1 MTIQKKIED
10 IVNRVLFSIK
20 DFLGN
25 EEDIN
30 ELAMRKIEE
39 VASWDGSAG
48 QWDDAESYCSACL
61 IDVNAAAGNDEK
73 KKEYCKLPVKAP
85 GSSSYAD
92 KGIMAATGSHGIQA
106 VKKPDGVSDEDWEK
120 AVKKAANK
128 IISLYG
134 EMGKDCPDAVYEI
147 AGKAPPERAISMSGI
162 YDALWNY
169 SNEAYRIGNDLWPN
183 DLFLDNDGSLYAIF
197 ISSGKLFRASV
208 TMQDGNMTVG
218 ELQEVEVIHQ
228 PRQRFTIQKQRQADG
243 TDKYRWINISC
254 SAALDKSGEIDSRD
268 LFDSFEQNFDIED
281 QPYRDFYHLGTQYRT
296 GTIDFVARDENVLVT
311 SGIYDD
317 SVLAELEIKARIA
330 NPEYWG
336 DSITYVPTSDPELWD
351 VGNGITIPV
360 YKTGVL
366 RAVATLPVKD
376 AASYFVKSTMQ
387 EVNRMTMTKTA
398 FAAFLKFFDGDEEKA
413 KAWLVSNVD
422 PTNRTIVES
431 GAITRAAS
439 EQTADPVTET
449 AETDPVPEGQ
459 TVQLEVTDEF
469 VERVADV
476 LMQRIDEKLS
486 GFSTTVETLRS
497 ETEALKAK
505 IDAYPEFFNRLDA
518 VEKQVNTVRQA
529 YIDDL
534 PAGKVVLKLSR
545 PSTRTVEPSD
555 PPTTTESS
563 DEPETAAEVAE
574 ATLAKIAAY

>member
-1 MTIQKKIED
+1 
-10 IVNRVLFSIK
+10 
-20 DFLGN
+20 
-25 EEDIN
+25 
-30 ELAMRKIEE
+30 
-39 VASWDGSAG
+39 
-48 QWDDAESYCSACL
+48 
-61 IDVNAAAGNDEK
+61 
-73 KKEYCKLPVKAP
+73 
-85 GSSSYAD
+85 
-92 KGIMAATGSHGIQA
+92 
-106 VKKPDGVSDEDWEK
+106 
-120 AVKKAANK
+120 
-128 IISLYG
+128 
-134 EMGKDCPDAVYEI
+134 
-147 AGKAPPERAISMSGI
+147 
-162 YDALWNY
+162 
-169 SNEAYRIGNDLWPN
+169 
-183 DLFLDNDGSLYAIF
+183 
-197 ISSGKLFRASV
+197 
-208 TMQDGNMTVG
+208 
-218 ELQEVEVIHQ
+218 
-228 PRQRFTIQKQRQADG
+228 
-243 TDKYRWINISC
+243 
-254 SAALDKSGEIDSRD
+254 
-268 LFDSFEQNFDIED
+268 
-281 QPYRDFYHLGTQYRT
+281 
-296 GTIDFVARDENVLVT
+296 
-311 SGIYDD
+311 
-317 SVLAELEIKARIA
+317 
-330 NPEYWG
+330 
-336 DSITYVPTSDPELWD
+336 
-351 VGNGITIPV
+351 
-360 YKTGVL
+360 
-366 RAVATLPVKD
+366 
-376 AASYFVKSTMQ
+376 
-387 EVNRMTMTKTA
+387 MTMTKTA

-413 KAWLVSNVD
+413 KAWLASNVD